1 MLPIDPAFVH
11 RVSVWRRLLR
21 RVPMGL
27 AGAATLALGGC
38 ASRPPPVPTPAPPA
52 VVEVPLPPPLPE
64 PPVTVLVPVVD
75 AADEAAR
82 HVLAYQARLAQL
94 GPVGL
99 TQEQQRLGDGRES
112 PQAMMELAMVLGSTR
127 ASGDLQ
133 RAITLLDGLQRDP
146 AASAWQGLA
155 RWLAQ
160 RYSEQRRAEEQA
172 ERLYQQLRDTQRD
185 HQRRIEQLN
194 EKLEALK
201 AIERSLTTRPPPL
214 PASAPR
220 IAP

>member
-1 MLPIDPAFVH
+1 MLPIEPASVH
-11 RVSVWRRLLR
+11 RVSAWRRLLR
-21 RVPMGL
+21 RVPLGL

-38 ASRPPPVPTPAPPA
+38 ASRVPAAPPPPPPA

-75 AADEAAR
+75 PVDEAAR
-82 HVLAYQARLAQL
+82 HLLAYQARLAQL
-94 GPVGL
+94 GPPGL
-99 TQEQQRLGDGRES
+99 AQEQQRLGDGRES
-112 PQAMMELAMVLGSTR
+112 PQATMELAMVLGGTR

-133 RAITLLDGLQRDP
+133 RAITLLDGVQRDP
-146 AASAWQGLA
+146 AATAWQGLA

-172 ERLYQQLRDTQRD
+172 ERLAQQLRDTQRE

-220 IAP
+220 ISP